1 MQPWPEIGAQ
11 IAAAT
16 GHMFAVTG
24 VRAIGGG
31 CINQTYRIDNGT
43 QRYFVKLN
51 DSGSLAMFEAEVAGL
66 LEIRQAN
73 AIRVPVPICHG
84 ENNQVAWL
92 VLEYL
97 ELGGH
102 GKASD
107 LGEQLAMLH
116 RSAAKQFGWFRD
128 NTLGQTPQ
136 INTQASDWV
145 DFWRVRRLQY
155 QLDLAATNG
164 FHGKL
169 QQLGEQLLCDLD
181 KLLPKSPQLPSL
193 LHGDLWGGNYAYDQ
207 SGNPV
212 LFDPAV
218 YYGDREADIA
228 MTELFGGFSAD
239 FYAAYRYNYPLDS
252 GYNTRKVVYNL
263 YHILNHLNLFG
274 SSYRHQAEHMM
285 GWLLAEI
292 R

>member
-1 MQPWPEIGAQ
+1 MQPWTEIGTQ

-16 GHMFAVTG
+16 DHMFAVTG
-24 VRAIGGG
+24 VCAIGGG

-51 DSGSLAMFEAEVAGL
+51 DSGSLAMFEAEAAGL

-73 AIRVPVPICHG
+73 ATRVPVPICHG
-84 ENNQVAWL
+84 QNDQAAWL

-102 GKASD
+102 GKASG

-116 RSAAKQFGWFRD
+116 RSTAKQFGWLRD

-136 INTQASDWV
+136 INTQTSDWI
-145 DFWRVRRLQY
+145 DFWRVQRLQH

-169 QQLGEQLLCDLD
+169 QQLGEQLLRDLD
-181 KLLPKSPQLPSL
+181 KLLPASPPLPSL

-212 LFDPAV
+212 LFDPAI